1 MARSRDN
8 LIELQDLLSQVKKE
22 MASANFDTE
31 NTIGKAK
38 NDLSSIL
45 GISKQISSYEE
56 QIAIHGRDRAKMS
69 HDQLSSLSRELKYR
83 TQQLKESKAN
93 LDIQLKTLLSNQ
105 RNLRELAR
113 TVGLTVDQRNE
124 LTRIGNEI
132 VRNTKAEDAFT
143 ESIAQA
149 EQQQRKLNKE
159 LTKSGVKEGFK
170 KIGDAAAKIPIPLLD
185 SLNPLML
192 IGKLLAYPV
201 IAAMQLDKEL
211 GEAAKSMNQTYIE
224 AGNSRL
230 AIKAMV
236 DASGQLAMNGEHVQ
250 KTFLELN
257 KTLGTGVA
265 FENLS
270 SSLQKDIGY
279 MSILENYAGLT
290 AEESN
295 SILRYSLQI
304 GKSAKQTSGT
314 LMAQYKISSLQ
325 NKIVV
330 NEKEALKEIA
340 KLSESIKISTAGGA
354 QGLAKALAAAKGLGV
369 SLNDIENSA
378 SGLLNFEDSIEK
390 ELTAELLTGKQ
401 LNLEKARSAALNN
414 DLATV
419 AKEITAQVGNAAEF
433 ANMNR
438 IQQEAIAAA
447 VGMTREQLAGALAAQ
462 EQTKN
467 ISKEALSAEEAS
479 YNKLVEKHG
488 VQGAMGILAQQQ
500 LDVQTKQASIAEKL
514 EQAMLKQKDALTG
527 PIINALQNIWG
538 RFDSIYQKVKEVFD
552 MFGGW
557 KTVLIALAALVGI
570 QLVSGIVNIV
580 KGLKDAF
587 VATRALFAAKK
598 AEAGV
603 DIVGGSYKMAAGLGP
618 AGIAAVAGLMGAGLG
633 ALAMYAMNDG
643 IISPSSGG
651 SGYGDRTLFG
661 PEGAIKFNNK
671 DTIVAGTD
679 LFSKKADDMVSSPAG
694 TVSMGGDSALK
705 EEVRSLRE
713 AIMALASRPI
723 NVAVNADG
731 KAIVELKGNYPNEDS
746 LATAQNGFQI
756 S

>member
-1 MARSRDN
+1 MARNRDN
-8 LIELQDLLSQVKKE
+8 LLELKDILSQIKKE
-22 MASANFDTE
+22 MASASFDTE
-31 NTIGKAK
+31 GTIGKSK

-45 GISKQISSYEE
+45 SISKQISSYEE
-56 QIAIHGRDRAKMS
+56 KIAIYGREKGKLS
-69 HDQLSSLSRELKYR
+69 YDQLKNLSQELKYR
-83 TQQLKESKAN
+83 TQQLRESKAN
-93 LDIQLKTLLSNQ
+93 LDIQLKTLLANQ

-124 LTRIGNEI
+124 LRNINREI
-132 VRNTKAEDAFT
+132 IRNTQAEDAFT
-143 ESIAQA
+143 QSIERA

-314 LMAQYKISSLQ
+314 LMSQYRISSLE
-325 NKIVV
+325 NGIIV
-330 NEKEALKEIA
+330 NSKDALKEIA

-414 DLATV
+414 DLVTV
-419 AKEITAQVGNAAEF
+419 AKEITAQVGNAAQF
-433 ANMNR
+433 AEMNR
-438 IQQEAIAAA
+438 IQQDAIAAA

-479 YNKLVEKHG
+479 YNKLVEKYG

-514 EQAMLKQKDALTG
+514 EQAMLKQKDALSGTLI
-527 PIINALQNIWG
+527 PLLQTMWS

-557 KTVLIALAALVGI
+557 KTVLYVIVGLIAV
-570 QLVSGIVNIV
+570 QLVNGIINFG

-598 AEAGV
+598 VEAGV
-603 DIVGGSYKMAAGLGP
+603 DVVGGSYKMAAGLGP
-618 AGIAAVAGLMGAGLG
+618 AGVAAVAGLIGAGLG
-633 ALAMYAMNDG
+633 ALAMYTMNDG

-694 TVSMGGDSALK
+694 AVSMGGDSALR